1 MKKYSRLQ
9 PIMKMTVVALFTLS
23 LSLGVAITTADA
35 KREFVRWGGSQPGGL
50 YFYMVGGLSE
60 LSNAQIPNVNI
71 SNVQSAGSVGNNR
84 LARKGEVDMW
94 FGYGFTALES
104 YNGVVTFKGQ
114 EPFRD
119 IRMVSGL
126 YTGLFHLITLE
137 KYDLTTLA
145 DIEGKRVCMGGPG
158 SGAAANAG
166 YILGTLGM
174 WDKIKRQQWSY
185 GACGRGMLDGQSDVL
200 TPPMAPMAMVITVE
214 AMRKIKYIEF
224 TSEQM
229 EQVIAKHPFYS
240 KGIIKAGT
248 YKTINKDAPALAYQV
263 LWSAQKSM
271 KPELVYNI
279 LKVTYDPK
287 NRKRVLA
294 IHPVMAKLGAKLD
307 LLAALKIPLHAGAVK
322 YWREQGLTIPPV
334 LIPPEM
340 K

>member
-1 MKKYSRLQ
+1 MKVCSRLQ
-9 PIMKMTVVALFTLS
+9 PIMKMTVVALFALS
-23 LSLGVAITTADA
+23 LSLGLAITPADA
-35 KREFVRWGGSQPGGL
+35 KREFVRWGGSQPGGV

-60 LSNAQIPNVNI
+60 LGNEQIKDVNI

-104 YNGVVTFKGQ
+104 YNGLVTFKDQ
-114 EPFRD
+114 KPYKD
-119 IRMVSGL
+119 IRMVCGL
-126 YTGLFHLITLE
+126 YTGLFHLVTLD
-137 KYDLTTLA
+137 KYDINTLD

-166 YILGTLGM
+166 YILGALGM

-185 GACGRGMLDGQSDVL
+185 AACGRGMLDGQSDVL
-200 TPPMAPMAMVITVE
+200 TPPMAPMAMVVTVE
-214 AMRKIKYIEF
+214 AMRKIKYVPF
-224 TSEQM
+224 TDEQM
-229 EQVIAKHPFYS
+229 EKVIAKHPFYS
-240 KGIIKAGT
+240 KGTIKAGT
-248 YKTINKDAPALAYQV
+248 YKSINKDGSALGYQV
-263 LWSAQKSM
+263 LWSAQKNLN
-271 KPELVYNI
+271 PEFVYNI
-279 LKVTYDPK
+279 LKVTFDPK

-294 IHPVMAKLGAKLD
+294 THRVMKYLGPKLEF
-307 LLAALKIPLHAGAVK
+307 LADLKIPLHVGAVK